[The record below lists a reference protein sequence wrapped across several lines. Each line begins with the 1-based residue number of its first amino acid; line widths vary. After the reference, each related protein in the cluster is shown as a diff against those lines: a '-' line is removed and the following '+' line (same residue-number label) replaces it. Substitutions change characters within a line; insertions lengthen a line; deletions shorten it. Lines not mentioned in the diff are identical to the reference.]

1 MIPEGI
7 ESLADLDG
15 DWFVAHTKARCEKAL
30 AWDLLGCKIPCFL
43 PMIEQTAVWGD
54 RKRKILK
61 PLFPSYVF
69 FSGGAQDRYK
79 VLTTGRVCQVIPVH
93 QRQQFVSEL
102 DAIRQTL
109 SFNRALTLYP
119 FVAVGRRCRVCRGP
133 LKGVEGVVIQ
143 NQDSLRI
150 VLQVTMLGQ
159 GASLEIEAH
168 DLEPAE

>member
-7 ESLADLDG
+7 ATLADLDG
-15 DWFVAHTKARCEKAL
+15 EWFVAHTKARCEKAL
-30 AWDLLGCKIPCFL
+30 AWDLLNCKIPCFL

-54 RKRKILK
+54 RKRKTLK

-93 QRQQFVSEL
+93 QRQQFVTEL

-119 FVAVGRRCRVCRGP
+119 FVAVGRRCRVARGP
-133 LKGVEGVVIQ
+133 LKGIEGIVIQ

-150 VLQVTMLGQ
+150 VLQVTLLGQ